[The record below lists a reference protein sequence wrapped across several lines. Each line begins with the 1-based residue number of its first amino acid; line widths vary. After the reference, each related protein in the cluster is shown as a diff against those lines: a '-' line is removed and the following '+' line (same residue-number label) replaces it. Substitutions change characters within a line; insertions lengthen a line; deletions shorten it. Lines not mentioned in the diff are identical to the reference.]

1 MTKDKSLL
9 LKVYIISIVVPLVDL
24 QDGSFCLLGSAS
36 HPHTSVVPIVLSI
49 PMFVSVNRK
58 ERWPN
63 NNNHDNNKTSVPT
76 RILLLKLQYSNLLS
90 TSFSKE
96 IVDIKIYNDITFTAK
111 KHSTII
117 KLSVLWLW
125 LG

>member
-76 RILLLKLQYSNLLS
+76 RILLLKLQYSNLS
-90 TSFSKE
+90 TSFSNE
-96 IVDIKIYNDITFTAK
+96 IVDIEIYNNIIFTAK
-111 KHSTII
+111 NA
-117 KLSVLWLW
+117 VL
-125 LG
+125 